1 MSQACPISDSFE
13 IDESRLCVSR
23 GFGSDVADPA
33 ISLILH
39 QIRQTAGSS
48 SGVALESRKR
58 ILEEPSEI
66 ETKMSF
72 VDGAQNRLFY
82 RGIDVCSLTEHSSYE
97 EVAYLLLIGLL
108 PNRKQLD
115 EFKRRIAASRRI
127 PAGTVTLIGSLP
139 RSALP
144 MDVLRTAIS
153 AMAMFD
159 PKPRENCREA
169 LLDVAI
175 ELITQAPTIVTAHN
189 HIRNSRLPIEPD
201 PGLGH
206 AANFLYMLKG
216 TKPDEYET
224 KVLDTCWVLH
234 ADHGLNPSTFAAR
247 VTASAQSDIYAAL
260 TTAIGTLKGTIH
272 GGANQKVMEMLLEIR
287 DDEKV
292 GEYVKNSLREG
303 KKIPGFGHRIYKGED
318 PRVACL
324 RSLSESLCERT
335 KNTHWFELSRKLE
348 ETVSQERDLHPNMD
362 FYSATLY
369 YALGIP
375 VDMLTTM
382 FACSRMAGW
391 TGHIIEQYE
400 LNRLIR
406 PLGDYV
412 GDLNVEY
419 VPIEK
424 RR

>member
-1 MSQACPISDSFE
+1 M
-13 IDESRLCVSR
+13 
-23 GFGSDVADPA
+23 
-33 ISLILH
+33 
-39 QIRQTAGSS
+39 
-48 SGVALESRKR
+48 ESRKR

-66 ETKMSF
+66 ETKMSY
-72 VDGAQNRLFY
+72 VDGMQNRLFY
-82 RGIDVCSLTEHSSYE
+82 RGIDVRSLTEYSNYE
-97 EVAYLLLIGLL
+97 EVAYLLLFGVL

-115 EFKRRIAASRRI
+115 EFTRRMTASRRI

-144 MDVLRTAIS
+144 MDVLRTTIS

-159 PKPRENCREA
+159 PKPRVNCREE

-189 HIRNSRLPIEPD
+189 HIRHSRLPIEPD
-201 PGLGH
+201 PNLRH

-216 TKPDEYET
+216 TKADEYEA
-224 KVLDTCWVLH
+224 KVLDACWVLH

-287 DDEKV
+287 DEENV
-292 GEYVKNSLREG
+292 GEYVKDRLRQG
-303 KKIPGFGHRIYKGED
+303 KRIPGFGHRIYKGED
-318 PRVACL
+318 PRVAHL
-324 RSLSESLCERT
+324 RSLSKSLCQRT
-335 KNTHWFELSRKLE
+335 NNDHWFELSAKVE
-348 ETVSQERDLHPNMD
+348 EAVSRERDLHPNMD

-412 GDLNVEY
+412 GDLSIEY

-424 RR
+424 RD

>member
-1 MSQACPISDSFE
+1 M
-13 IDESRLCVSR
+13 
-23 GFGSDVADPA
+23 
-33 ISLILH
+33 
-39 QIRQTAGSS
+39 
-48 SGVALESRKR
+48 ESRKR
-58 ILEEPSEI
+58 TLEEPSEI
-66 ETKMSF
+66 ETRMSF
-72 VDGAQNRLFY
+72 VDGAENRLFY
-82 RGIDVCSLTEHSSYE
+82 RGIDVRSLAEHSGYE
-97 EVAYLLLIGLL
+97 EVAYLLLFGLL
-108 PNRKQLD
+108 PNREQLD
-115 EFKRRIAASRRI
+115 EFTRRMAACRRI

-144 MDVLRTAIS
+144 MDVLRTVVS

-159 PKPRENCREA
+159 KPRENRREA

-189 HIRNSRLPIEPD
+189 HIRNLRLPIEPD
-201 PGLGH
+201 PELGH
-206 AANFLYMLKG
+206 AANFLHMLKG
-216 TKPDEYET
+216 TKPDEYEA

-247 VTASAQSDIYAAL
+247 VTASAQSDMYAAL
-260 TTAIGTLKGTIH
+260 TTAIGTLKGAIH

-287 DDEKV
+287 EGEKMS
-292 GEYVKNSLREG
+292 EYVRNLLRQG

-318 PRVACL
+318 PRVEHL
-324 RSLSESLCERT
+324 RSLSKSLCERT
-335 KNTHWFELSRKLE
+335 NNNHWFELSRKLE
-348 ETVSQERDLHPNMD
+348 EAVSQERDLHPNMD

-412 GDLNVEY
+412 GDLSVEY

>member
-1 MSQACPISDSFE
+1 M
-13 IDESRLCVSR
+13 
-23 GFGSDVADPA
+23 
-33 ISLILH
+33 
-39 QIRQTAGSS
+39 
-48 SGVALESRKR
+48 
-58 ILEEPSEI
+58 LEEPSEI
-66 ETKMSF
+66 ETKMSY
-72 VDGAQNRLFY
+72 VDGMQNRLFY
-82 RGIDVCSLTEHSSYE
+82 RGIDVRTLTEYSSYE
-97 EVAYLLLIGLL
+97 EVAYLLLFGVL

-115 EFKRRIAASRRI
+115 EFTRRMAASRRI
-127 PAGTVTLIGSLP
+127 PAGTVTLIASLP

-159 PKPRENCREA
+159 PKPRENSREE
-169 LLDVAI
+169 LLGVAI

-189 HIRNSRLPIEPD
+189 HIRHSRLPIEPD
-201 PGLGH
+201 PSLRH

-216 TKPDEYET
+216 TRPDDYEA

-287 DDEKV
+287 DEDKV
-292 GEYVKNSLREG
+292 GEYVKDRLRQG

-318 PRVACL
+318 PRVAHL
-324 RSLSESLCERT
+324 RSLSQSLCQRT
-335 KNTHWFELSRKLE
+335 NNEHWFELSARVE
-348 ETVSQERDLHPNMD
+348 EAVSRERDLHPNMD

-369 YALGIP
+369 NALGIP

-412 GDLNVEY
+412 GDLSVEY

-424 RR
+424 RG